1 MLEQNRVRDRQGASL
16 GAGRGGNLEGTIWG
30 LPSALG
36 CCWKGET
43 IKTGTATTGG
53 WIWGGYGCEEH
64 PRALSGVSSGNWG
77 NQGTAEL
84 WGLGISRRSSGD
96 VPDLGPHGMEVP
108 LSAGAGE
115 QHRQV
120 DPRPG
125 KQEQPLP
132 EGADAWGGLG
142 TLREMAWGTEH
153 RANEEVRRLSGLS
166 KGRETFSQ
174 GCCWTSEGENL

>member
-1 MLEQNRVRDRQGASL
+1 
-16 GAGRGGNLEGTIWG
+16 
-30 LPSALG
+30 
-36 CCWKGET
+36 
-43 IKTGTATTGG
+43 
-53 WIWGGYGCEEH
+53 
-64 PRALSGVSSGNWG
+64 
-77 NQGTAEL
+77 
-84 WGLGISRRSSGD
+84 
-96 VPDLGPHGMEVP
+96 MEVP

-142 TLREMAWGTEH
+142 TLREVAWGTDH